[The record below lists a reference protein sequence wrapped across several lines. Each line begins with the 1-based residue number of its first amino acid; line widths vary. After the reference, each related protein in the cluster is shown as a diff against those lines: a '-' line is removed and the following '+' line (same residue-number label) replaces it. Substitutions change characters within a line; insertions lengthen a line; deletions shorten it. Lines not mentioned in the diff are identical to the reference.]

1 MLSFNLSTCA
11 IVALTTASLYSSNAH
26 GSQITLSSSGNS
38 SVSGN
43 SISDNANTAANNTVS
58 ISSNTLEIDWN
69 GLSVNSAALTVDRQ
83 PQKVTKLAAHSQ
95 TKASWTLIPSGIHVE
110 AELKQDDLLVQ
121 FTLPENTQVKRNHP
135 IELAWFDLAEQQTQT
150 LFMPFSE
157 GMRVPTSNKQ
167 WANYLVDNH
176 SGSNTTQ
183 DLKMPFWTVQQK
195 DQFISYQLI
204 NPTNNQLFFSDSSSK
219 TSTNIDMNASHQFTT
234 LNKSQPFAVRITLG
248 DSWLDGAKQ
257 YRDWRI
263 KNDLSESL
271 VEKQKRNPD
280 VSKLIGANHVYLFG
294 KDPLSIQDVSNWWGL
309 KTWYLEG
316 SKLSVSAEAKRELS
330 SLSKGKDW
338 FSQYHKQLLLDSISQ
353 SLLVLYPV
361 GNPTLENNT
370 IKAQYKAAQ
379 NKKSWLL
386 EHAFPYLNSPDTWGQ
401 ALSSG
406 MVANLNKAGLNKLWL
421 GFDNWMPAFYQPNA
435 VAQAKQSGYLVGT
448 YDSYNTAIPAK
459 LNDNWLTAQ
468 LPTPIRETCAI
479 EGADGSLKKG
489 FRGNGFYLNP
499 NCHLDYVKQRA
510 QDIMRF
516 GNFNSLFLDVDATAM
531 AREDYSGSIDNHI
544 KSHINSNGNTNESD
558 MLSAFNNR
566 MQWLS
571 EQPSLVLGSEDGNS
585 LTTKGIAFAHGIETV
600 GFGWTDKDMKENRQS
615 PYYLGRWY
623 PDHKP
628 DFFFKPAEVKE
639 PYKSLLFSPQYRVPL
654 YQAVF
659 HDEVINTHHWH
670 SDSLK
675 FTNVK
680 AERDLTAM
688 LYNTPPMVHLT
699 RDEALS
705 SSSPRI
711 KALKH
716 YQGGFEPMHEQLWD
730 KQLVDFVWLD
740 KSGEVQQTEFSDG
753 SKIIANFSNK
763 PFRHNGIDI
772 ARLTVK
778 AILSNGQ
785 VVIWQPNHS

>member
-1 MLSFNLSTCA
+1 MLSVRHPLNLSNFA
-11 IVALTTASLYSSNAH
+11 IVALTTACLFSSNAQA
-26 GSQITLSSSGNS
+26 SQITLTSN
-38 SVSGN
+38 
-43 SISDNANTAANNTVS
+43 NNTVAT
-58 ISSNTLEIDWN
+58 SSNTLEVDWN
-69 GLSVNSAALTVDRQ
+69 GLSVNSAALTVDSQ
-83 PQKVTKLAAHSQ
+83 PQKATNLVIGFSD
-95 TKASWTLIPSGIHVE
+95 KADSAKIATWTLVPSGINVK
-110 AELKQDDLLVQ
+110 AELNQDQLTFQ
-121 FTLPENTQVKRNHP
+121 FSLPSNIQVKRNKP

-150 LFMPFSE
+150 LFLPFSE
-157 GMRVPTSNKQ
+157 GMRVPTDNKL
-167 WANYLVDNH
+167 WASYLVGNH

-183 DLKMPFWTVQQK
+183 DLKMPFWTVQQNNH
-195 DQFISYQLI
+195 FISYQMV
-204 NPTNNQLFFSDSSSK
+204 NATNNQLLFSDASSNASSNTK
-219 TSTNIDMNASHQFTT
+219 TKIDMKAAHQFTM
-234 LNKSQPFAVRITLG
+234 LNQSQPFLVRITLG

-263 KNDLSESL
+263 NNDQSETL
-271 VEKQKRNPD
+271 VAKQKRNPD
-280 VSKLIGANHVYLFG
+280 VTKLIGASHVYLFG
-294 KDPLSIQDVSNWWGL
+294 IDPLSIQDVSDWWGL
-309 KTWYLEG
+309 KTWYLES
-316 SKLSVSAEAKRELS
+316 SKLNVSAEAKRELS

-353 SLLVLYPV
+353 SLQVLYPV
-361 GNPTLENNT
+361 GNPTLEDNT

-379 NKKSWLL
+379 DKKNWLL
-386 EHAFPYLNSPDTWGQ
+386 EHASPYLNSSETWGQ
-401 ALSSG
+401 ALSSD

-421 GFDNWMPAFYQPNA
+421 GFDNWMPEFYQTNA
-435 VAQAKQSGYLVGT
+435 VGLAKQSGYLVGT

-468 LPTPIRETCAI
+468 LPEPMRQSCAI
-479 EGADGSLKKG
+479 ELAGGSLKKG

-499 NCHLDYVKQRA
+499 NCHLEYVKQRA

-531 AREDYSGSIDNHI
+531 AREDYSGSID
-544 KSHINSNGNTNESD
+544 SHSNSNGNGNGNGNTNESD

-585 LTTKGIAFAHGIETV
+585 LTTKGIVFAHGLETV
-600 GFGWTDKDMKENRQS
+600 GFGWTDKDMKENCQS

-639 PYKSLLFSPQYRVPL
+639 PYKSLLFSPQYRIPL

-675 FTNVK
+675 FTNVQ

-705 SSSPRI
+705 SSSQRI

-716 YQGGFEPMHEQLWD
+716 YQDGFEPMHEQLWD
-730 KQLVDFVWLD
+730 KQLVDFEWLVKNGD
-740 KSGEVQQTEFSDG
+740 VQQTKFSDG
-753 SKIIANFSNK
+753 SKIIANFSDQTFHQRGLK
-763 PFRHNGIDI
+763 VSPSAI
-772 ARLTVK
+772 K
-778 AILSNGQ
+778 AVLSNGQ
-785 VVIWQPNHS
+785 TLEWKSEPN

>member
-1 MLSFNLSTCA
+1 MVNVRHQLTLTSFAIAALFTTCA
-11 IVALTTASLYSSNAH
+11 LSANAQDNQIALISNSH
-26 GSQITLSSSGNS
+26 T
-38 SVSGN
+38 
-43 SISDNANTAANNTVS
+43 ANTNNINASNIVS
-58 ISSNTLEIDWN
+58 ISTKTLAIDWN

-83 PQKVTKLAAHSQ
+83 PQKVTHLVIDSK
-95 TKASWTLIPSGIHVE
+95 TKASWTLMPSGINVE
-110 AELKQDDLLVQ
+110 AELKEHNLLVQ
-121 FTLPENTQVKRNHP
+121 FTLPENTQVKRNQP
-135 IELAWFDLAEQQTQT
+135 IELVWFDLAEQQTQT
-150 LFMPFSE
+150 LFLPFSE
-157 GMRVPTSNKQ
+157 GMRVPTNNKQ

-183 DLKMPFWTVQQK
+183 DLKMPFWTVQQN
-195 DQFISYQLI
+195 DQFISYQMI
-204 NPTNNQLFFSDSSSK
+204 TPTNNQLFFSDVSSDTSSDEK
-219 TSTNIDMNASHQFTT
+219 TKIDMSASHQFTT
-234 LNKSQPFAVRITLG
+234 LNQSRPFTVRITLG
-248 DSWLDGAKQ
+248 DSWLHGAKH
-257 YRDWRI
+257 YRDRRI
-263 KNDLSESL
+263 ENGLSESL

-280 VSKLIGANHVYLFG
+280 INKLIGASHVYLFG
-294 KDPLSIQDVSNWWGL
+294 KDPLSIQDVSDWWGL
-309 KTWYLEG
+309 NAWYLED
-316 SKLSVSAEAKRELS
+316 SQLNISSEAKRELS
-330 SLSKGKDW
+330 PLSKGKDW

-353 SLLVLYPV
+353 SLQVLFPI

-379 NKKSWLL
+379 DKKNWLL
-386 EHAFPYLNSPDTWGQ
+386 EHASPYLNSSDTWGQ
-401 ALSSG
+401 ALSSD
-406 MVANLNKAGLNKLWL
+406 MVTNLNKAGLSKLWL

-435 VAQAKQSGYLVGT
+435 VALAKQSGYLVGT

-468 LPTPIRETCAI
+468 LPEPMRQSCAI
-479 EGADGSLKKG
+479 ELADGSLKKG

-499 NCHLDYVKQRA
+499 NCHLEYVKQRA
-510 QDIMRF
+510 QDIIKF

-531 AREDYSGSIDNHI
+531 AREDYSGSTD
-544 KSHINSNGNTNESD
+544 SHSNSNGNGDTNESD

-585 LTTKGIAFAHGIETV
+585 LTTKGIAFAHGLETV
-600 GFGWTDKDMKENRQS
+600 GFGWTDKDMKENRRS

-639 PYKSLLFSPQYRVPL
+639 PYKSLLFSPQYRIPL

-675 FTNVK
+675 FTNVQ

-688 LYNTPPMVHLT
+688 LYNTPAMVHLT

-716 YQGGFEPMHEQLWD
+716 YQDGFEPMHEQLWD
-730 KQLVDFVWLD
+730 KQLVDFEWLD
-740 KSGEVQQTEFSDG
+740 KNGDVHQTEFSDG

-763 PFRHNGIDI
+763 AFRHNGIDI
-772 ARLTVK
+772 AALSVK
-778 AILSNGQ
+778 AILVNGQ
-785 VVIWQPNHS
+785 VVDWQSTYH

>member
-1 MLSFNLSTCA
+1 MLSVRHHLSFTSFTIAALFSSCA
-11 IVALTTASLYSSNAH
+11 FSANAQSN
-26 GSQITLSSSGNS
+26 QITLTNTNNS
-38 SVSGN
+38 
-43 SISDNANTAANNTVS
+43 DKVS
-58 ISSNTLEIDWN
+58 ILTNTLAIAWN

-204 NPTNNQLFFSDSSSK
+204 NPTNNQLFFSNSSAN
-219 TSTNIDMNASHQFTT
+219 TNTKIDMKASHQFTM
-234 LNKSQPFAVRITLG
+234 LNQSQPFIVRITLG
-248 DSWLDGAKQ
+248 NSWLDGAKN

-263 KNDLSESL
+263 ENDLSETL
-271 VEKQKRNPD
+271 VAKQKRNPD
-280 VSKLIGANHVYLFG
+280 VSKLIGASHVYLFG

-330 SLSKGKDW
+330 PLSKGKDW

-785 VVIWQPNHS
+785 VVIWQPKS

>member
-1 MLSFNLSTCA
+1 MLSVRHPLNLSTCA
-11 IVALTTASLYSSNAH
+11 IVALTTACLFSSNAQAR
-26 GSQITLSSSGNS
+26 QITLTSN
-38 SVSGN
+38 
-43 SISDNANTAANNTVS
+43 NNTVS

-69 GLSVNSAALTVDRQ
+69 DLSVNSGALTVDSQ
-83 PQKVTKLAAHSQ
+83 PQKMTNLIIGLSD
-95 TKASWTLIPSGIHVE
+95 KADSAKIATWTLVPSGINVE
-110 AELKQDDLLVQ
+110 AELNQGQLTFQ
-121 FTLPENTQVKRNHP
+121 FSLPPNIQVKRNKP

-150 LFMPFSE
+150 LFLPFSE
-157 GMRVPTSNKQ
+157 GMRVPIDNKL
-167 WANYLVDNH
+167 WASYLVGNY

-183 DLKMPFWTVQQK
+183 DLKMPFWTVQQNNH
-195 DQFISYQLI
+195 FISYQMV
-204 NPTNNQLFFSDSSSK
+204 NATNNQLLFSDASSDNSSNSK
-219 TSTNIDMNASHQFTT
+219 TKIDMKALHQFTM
-234 LNKSQPFAVRITLG
+234 LNQSQPFIVRITLG
-248 DSWLDGAKQ
+248 DSWLDGAKH
-257 YRDWRI
+257 YRDWHI
-263 KNDLSESL
+263 ENNLSETL
-271 VEKQKRNPD
+271 VVKQKHNPD
-280 VSKLIGANHVYLFG
+280 VSKLIGASHVYLFG
-294 KDPLSIQDVSNWWGL
+294 KDPLSIQDVSDWWGL

-316 SKLSVSAEAKRELS
+316 SKLNVSAEANRELS

-353 SLLVLYPV
+353 SLQVLYPV
-361 GNPTLENNT
+361 GNPTLKNNT

-379 NKKSWLL
+379 DKKNWLL
-386 EHAFPYLNSPDTWGQ
+386 EHASPYLNSPETWGQ

-406 MVANLNKAGLNKLWL
+406 MIANLNKAGLNKLWL

-435 VAQAKQSGYLVGT
+435 VALAKQSGYLVGT

-468 LPTPIRETCAI
+468 LPEPMRQSCAI
-479 EGADGSLKKG
+479 EMADGSLKKG

-499 NCHLDYVKQRA
+499 NCHLEYVKQRA

-544 KSHINSNGNTNESD
+544 KSHSYNNGNGNTNESD

-585 LTTKGIAFAHGIETV
+585 LTTKGIAFAHGLETV
-600 GFGWTDKDMKENRQS
+600 GFGWTDKEMKENRQS

-639 PYKSLLFSPQYRVPL
+639 PYKSLLFSPQYRIPL

-675 FTNVK
+675 FTNVQ

-716 YQGGFEPMHEQLWD
+716 YQDGFEPIHEQLWD
-730 KQLVDFVWLD
+730 KQLVDFEWLD
-740 KSGEVQQTEFSDG
+740 KTGDVQQTEFSDG
-753 SKIIANFSNK
+753 SKIIANFSSK
-763 PFRHNGIDI
+763 AFRHNGIDI
-772 ARLTVK
+772 AGLSIK
-778 AILSNGQ
+778 AILANGQ
-785 VVIWQPNHS
+785 VVDWQPNHS

>member
-1 MLSFNLSTCA
+1 
-11 IVALTTASLYSSNAH
+11 
-26 GSQITLSSSGNS
+26 
-38 SVSGN
+38 
-43 SISDNANTAANNTVS
+43 
-58 ISSNTLEIDWN
+58 
-69 GLSVNSAALTVDRQ
+69 
-83 PQKVTKLAAHSQ
+83 
-95 TKASWTLIPSGIHVE
+95 
-110 AELKQDDLLVQ
+110 
-121 FTLPENTQVKRNHP
+121 
-135 IELAWFDLAEQQTQT
+135 
-150 LFMPFSE
+150 
-157 GMRVPTSNKQ
+157 
-167 WANYLVDNH
+167 
-176 SGSNTTQ
+176 
-183 DLKMPFWTVQQK
+183 MPFWTVQQNNH
-195 DQFISYQLI
+195 FISYQMV
-204 NPTNNQLFFSDSSSK
+204 NATNNQLLFSDASSNASSNTK
-219 TSTNIDMNASHQFTT
+219 TKIDMKAAHQFTM
-234 LNKSQPFAVRITLG
+234 LNQSQPFLVRITLG

-263 KNDLSESL
+263 NNDQSETL
-271 VEKQKRNPD
+271 VAKQKRNPD
-280 VSKLIGANHVYLFG
+280 VTKLIGASHVYLFG
-294 KDPLSIQDVSNWWGL
+294 KDPLSIQDVSDWWGL

-316 SKLSVSAEAKRELS
+316 SKLNVSAEAKRELS

-353 SLLVLYPV
+353 SLQVLYPV
-361 GNPTLENNT
+361 GNPTLEDNT

-379 NKKSWLL
+379 DKKNWLL
-386 EHAFPYLNSPDTWGQ
+386 EHASPYLNSSETWGQ
-401 ALSSG
+401 ALSSD

-421 GFDNWMPAFYQPNA
+421 GFDNWMPEFYQPNA
-435 VAQAKQSGYLVGT
+435 VGLAKQSGYLVGT

-468 LPTPIRETCAI
+468 LPEPMRQSCAI
-479 EGADGSLKKG
+479 ELTDGSLKKG

-499 NCHLDYVKQRA
+499 NCHLEYVKQRA

-531 AREDYSGSIDNHI
+531 AREDYRVSID
-544 KSHINSNGNTNESD
+544 SNGNTNDESD

-566 MQWLS
+566 MKWLS

-585 LTTKGIAFAHGIETV
+585 LTTKGIAFAHGLETV

-639 PYKSLLFSPQYRVPL
+639 PYKSLLFSPQYRIPL

-675 FTNVK
+675 FTNVQ

-705 SSSPRI
+705 SSSQRI

-716 YQGGFEPMHEQLWD
+716 YQDGFEPMHEQLWD
-730 KQLVDFVWLD
+730 KQLVDSEWLD
-740 KSGEVQQTEFSDG
+740 KSGDVQQTEFSDG
-753 SKIIANFSNK
+753 SKIIANFSDQTFHQRGLK
-763 PFRHNGIDI
+763 VSPSAI
-772 ARLTVK
+772 K
-778 AILSNGQ
+778 AVLSNGQ
-785 VVIWQPNHS
+785 TLEWKSEPN

>member
-1 MLSFNLSTCA
+1 MLSVRHPLNLSNFA
-11 IVALTTASLYSSNAH
+11 IVALTTACLFSSNAQA
-26 GSQITLSSSGNS
+26 SQITLTSN
-38 SVSGN
+38 
-43 SISDNANTAANNTVS
+43 NNTVAT
-58 ISSNTLEIDWN
+58 SSNTLEVDWN
-69 GLSVNSAALTVDRQ
+69 GLSVNSAALTVDSQ
-83 PQKVTKLAAHSQ
+83 PQKATNLVIGFSD
-95 TKASWTLIPSGIHVE
+95 KADSAKIATWTLVPSGINVK
-110 AELKQDDLLVQ
+110 AELNQDQLTFQ
-121 FTLPENTQVKRNHP
+121 FSLPSNIQVKRNKP

-150 LFMPFSE
+150 LFLPFSE
-157 GMRVPTSNKQ
+157 GMRVPTDNKL
-167 WANYLVDNH
+167 WASYLVGNH

-183 DLKMPFWTVQQK
+183 DLKMPFWTVQQNNH
-195 DQFISYQLI
+195 FISYQMV
-204 NPTNNQLFFSDSSSK
+204 NATNNQLLFSDASSNASSNTK
-219 TSTNIDMNASHQFTT
+219 TKIDMKAAHQFTM
-234 LNKSQPFAVRITLG
+234 LNQSQPFLVRITLG

-263 KNDLSESL
+263 NNDQSETL
-271 VEKQKRNPD
+271 VAKQKRNPD
-280 VSKLIGANHVYLFG
+280 VTKLIGASHVYLFG
-294 KDPLSIQDVSNWWGL
+294 KDPLSIQDVSDWWGL

-316 SKLSVSAEAKRELS
+316 SKLNVSAEAKRELS

-353 SLLVLYPV
+353 SLQVLYPV
-361 GNPTLENNT
+361 GNPTLEDNT

-379 NKKSWLL
+379 DKKNWLL
-386 EHAFPYLNSPDTWGQ
+386 EHASPYLNSSETWGQ
-401 ALSSG
+401 ALSSD

-421 GFDNWMPAFYQPNA
+421 GFDNWMPEFYQPNA
-435 VAQAKQSGYLVGT
+435 VGLAKQSGYLVGT

-468 LPTPIRETCAI
+468 LPEPMRQSCAI
-479 EGADGSLKKG
+479 ELADGSLKKG

-499 NCHLDYVKQRA
+499 NCHLEYVKQRA

-531 AREDYSGSIDNHI
+531 AREDYRVSID
-544 KSHINSNGNTNESD
+544 SNGNTNDESD

-566 MQWLS
+566 MKWLS

-585 LTTKGIAFAHGIETV
+585 LTTKGIAFAHGLETV

-639 PYKSLLFSPQYRVPL
+639 PYKSLLFSPQYRIPL

-659 HDEVINTHHWH
+659 HDEAINTHHWH

-675 FTNVK
+675 FTNVQ

-705 SSSPRI
+705 SSSQRI

-716 YQGGFEPMHEQLWD
+716 
-730 KQLVDFVWLD
+730 
-740 KSGEVQQTEFSDG
+740 
-753 SKIIANFSNK
+753 
-763 PFRHNGIDI
+763 
-772 ARLTVK
+772 
-778 AILSNGQ
+778 
-785 VVIWQPNHS
+785 

>member
-1 MLSFNLSTCA
+1 MLSVRHPLNLSTCA
-11 IVALTTASLYSSNAH
+11 IVALTTACLFSSNAQA
-26 GSQITLSSSGNS
+26 SQITLTSNS
-38 SVSGN
+38 SVN
-43 SISDNANTAANNTVS
+43 PNTTSNTVS
-58 ISSNTLEIDWN
+58 ISSKTFGIDWN
-69 GLSVNSAALTVDRQ
+69 GLSVNSGTLKVDSK
-83 PQKVTKLAAHSQ
+83 PQKATNLVVGFSDKADSARIVT
-95 TKASWTLIPSGIHVE
+95 WTLVPSGINVE
-110 AELKQDDLLVQ
+110 AELNQDQLTFQ
-121 FTLPENTQVKRNHP
+121 FSLPSNIQVKRNEP
-135 IELAWFDLAEQQTQT
+135 VELAWFDLAEQQTQT
-150 LFMPFSE
+150 LFLPFSE
-157 GMRVPTSNKQ
+157 GMRVPTDNKL
-167 WANYLVDNH
+167 WASYLVGNH

-183 DLKMPFWTVQQK
+183 DLKMPFWTVQQNNH
-195 DQFISYQLI
+195 FISYQMV
-204 NPTNNQLFFSDSSSK
+204 NATSNQLLFSDASSDTSSNSK
-219 TSTNIDMNASHQFTT
+219 TKIDMKASHQFTM
-234 LNKSQPFAVRITLG
+234 LNQSQPFIVRITLG
-248 DSWLDGAKQ
+248 DSWLDGAKH
-257 YRDWRI
+257 YRDSRVE
-263 KNDLSESL
+263 NDLSETL
-271 VEKQKRNPD
+271 IAKQKRNPD
-280 VSKLIGANHVYLFG
+280 VSKLIGASHIYLFG
-294 KDPLSIQDVSNWWGL
+294 KDPLSTQDVSNWWGL
-309 KTWYLEG
+309 KTWYLER

-330 SLSKGKDW
+330 SFSKGKDW

-353 SLLVLYPV
+353 SLQVLFPI

-370 IKAQYKAAQ
+370 IKAQYKSAQ
-379 NKKSWLL
+379 DKKNWLL
-386 EHAFPYLNSPDTWGQ
+386 EHASPYLNSSDTWGQ
-401 ALSSG
+401 ALSSD

-435 VAQAKQSGYLVGT
+435 VALAKQSGYLVGT

-468 LPTPIRETCAI
+468 LPEPMRQSCAI
-479 EGADGSLKKG
+479 EMADGSLKKG

-499 NCHLDYVKQRA
+499 NCHLEYVKQRA

-531 AREDYSGSIDNHI
+531 AREDYSGSIDNH
-544 KSHINSNGNTNESD
+544 SNSNGNTSESD

-585 LTTKGIAFAHGIETV
+585 LTTKGITFAHGLETV
-600 GFGWTDKDMKENRQS
+600 GFGWTDKDMKDSRQS

-628 DFFFKPAEVKE
+628 GFFFKPAEVKE
-639 PYKSLLFSPQYRVPL
+639 PYKSLLFSPQYRIPL

-675 FTNVK
+675 FTNVQ
-680 AERDLTAM
+680 AERELTAM

-716 YQGGFEPMHEQLWD
+716 YQDGFEPMHEQLWD
-730 KQLVDFVWLD
+730 KQLVDFDWLD

-763 PFRHNGIDI
+763 TFRHDNIDI
-772 ARLTVK
+772 AALSVK
-778 AILSNGQ
+778 AILANGQ
-785 VVIWQPNHS
+785 IVDWQSTYH

>member
-1 MLSFNLSTCA
+1 MLSVRHPLNLSTCA
-11 IVALTTASLYSSNAH
+11 IVALTTACLFSSNTQA
-26 GSQITLSSSGNS
+26 SQITLTSNS
-38 SVSGN
+38 SVST
-43 SISDNANTAANNTVS
+43 NTTTNNTVS

-69 GLSVNSAALTVDRQ
+69 GLSVNSGALTVDNQ
-83 PQKVTKLAAHSQ
+83 PQKVTNLVIGLSDKTNSAKTA
-95 TKASWTLIPSGIHVE
+95 TWTLVPSGINIEVE
-110 AELKQDDLLVQ
+110 LNQDQLTFQ
-121 FTLPENTQVKRNHP
+121 FSFPSNIQVKRNQP
-135 IELAWFDLAEQQTQT
+135 VELAWFDLAEQQTQT
-150 LFMPFSE
+150 LFLPFSE
-157 GMRVPTSNKQ
+157 GMRVPTDNKL
-167 WANYLVDNH
+167 WGSYLVDNH

-183 DLKMPFWTVQQK
+183 DLKMPFWTAQQN
-195 DQFISYQLI
+195 DHFISYQMI
-204 NPTNNQLFFSDSSSK
+204 NATNNQLLFSDASSDSSSHSK
-219 TSTNIDMNASHQFTT
+219 TKIDMKASHQFTM
-234 LNKSQPFAVRITLG
+234 LNQSQPFIVRITLG

-257 YRDWRI
+257 YRDSRI
-263 KNDLSESL
+263 NNDQSETL
-271 VEKQKRNPD
+271 VAKQKRNPD
-280 VSKLIGANHVYLFG
+280 VSKLIGASHVYLFG
-294 KDPLSIQDVSNWWGL
+294 KDPLSVQDVSNWWGL
-309 KTWYLEG
+309 KAWYLER
-316 SKLSVSAEAKRELS
+316 SKLSISAEAKRELS

-353 SLLVLYPV
+353 SLQVLYPV

-370 IKAQYKAAQ
+370 IKAQYVAAQ
-379 NKKSWLL
+379 NKKNWLL
-386 EHAFPYLNSPDTWGQ
+386 EHASPYLNSSDTWGQ
-401 ALSSG
+401 ALSSD
-406 MVANLNKAGLNKLWL
+406 MVTNLNKAGLNKLWL

-435 VAQAKQSGYLVGT
+435 VAMAKQFGYLVGT
-448 YDSYNTAIPAK
+448 YDSYNTAIPEK

-468 LPTPIRETCAI
+468 LPEPMRQSCAI
-479 EGADGSLKKG
+479 ELADGSLKKG

-499 NCHLDYVKQRA
+499 NCHLEYVKQRA

-531 AREDYSGSIDNHI
+531 AREDYRDNT
-544 KSHINSNGNTNESD
+544 SESD
-558 MLSAFNNR
+558 ILSAFNNR

-585 LTTKGIAFAHGIETV
+585 LTTKGIAFAHGLETV
-600 GFGWTDKDMKENRQS
+600 GFGWTDKDMKENRRS

-639 PYKSLLFSPQYRVPL
+639 LYKSLLFSPKYRIPL

-675 FTNVK
+675 FTNVQ

-705 SSSPRI
+705 SSSQRI

-716 YQGGFEPMHEQLWD
+716 YQDGFEPMHEQLWD
-730 KQLVDFVWLD
+730 KQLVDSEWLD
-740 KSGEVQQTEFSDG
+740 KSGDVQQTEFSDG
-753 SKIIANFSNK
+753 SKIIANFSDQTFHQRGLK
-763 PFRHNGIDI
+763 VSPSAI
-772 ARLTVK
+772 K
-778 AILSNGQ
+778 AVLSNGQ
-785 VVIWQPNHS
+785 TLEWKSEPN